1 MLTEETPRSEE
12 ESTTL
17 PSFLAG
23 DLGDKGTQVERELMN
38 SGLEIPEER
47 CLVGERYV
55 MEIKG
60 LETGSEDQNQN
71 LNKLK
76 QITSEV
82 TQQSISWI
90 QANLYTWNTFEM
102 RDFI

>member
-12 ESTTL
+12 ESTML

-47 CLVGERYV
+47 CLERD
-55 MEIKG
+55 M
-60 LETGSEDQNQN
+60 
-71 LNKLK
+71 
-76 QITSEV
+76 
-82 TQQSISWI
+82 
-90 QANLYTWNTFEM
+90 
-102 RDFI
+102 

>member
-1 MLTEETPRSEE
+1 M
-12 ESTTL
+12 L

-23 DLGDKGTQVERELMN
+23 DLGDKGAKVEIELIH

-71 LNKLK
+71 LNKFK

-90 QANLYTWNTFEM
+90 QANFYIWNAFEM
-102 RDFI
+102 RDFT